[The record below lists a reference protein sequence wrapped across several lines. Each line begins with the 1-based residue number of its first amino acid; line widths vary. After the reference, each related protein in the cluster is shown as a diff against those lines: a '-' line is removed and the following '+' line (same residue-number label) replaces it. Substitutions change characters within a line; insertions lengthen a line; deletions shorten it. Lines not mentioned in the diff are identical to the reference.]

1 MDAMDKKIEKKGI
14 PRKTIWIGLAVLLL
28 LMLIAKI
35 VFGDKSSKL
44 NVDEEKFTIA
54 TVIHDK
60 YQDFISVNGTVEPIR
75 TIYLDAVEAGR
86 VENILIEEGNRVK
99 KGDVII
105 RLSNYNLLLDI
116 SGNEAD
122 VSRAINDLKTTRI
135 NLENQKISTKSL
147 ILDLQYSLKKFERQF
162 RNNEKLYAS
171 SLISKED
178 FEVSRELYEEAKQQL
193 DLQKQ
198 KYTRDSAYIITRIA
212 SDEESI
218 NRMQKNLKLTRKRM
232 ENLDIAAPVDGE
244 LATLN
249 AEVGEVIN
257 YGSRV
262 GTINILDSY
271 KMRAEI
277 DEHYIARINRGLS
290 GDFTFA
296 GGKHTLR
303 IMKVYPE
310 VKNGTFTVDMEFTS
324 AIPSQIRIGQTAR
337 IHLELG
343 ESEDALLIPR
353 GGFYQ
358 STGGQWIYVIDPSGE
373 LAVKR
378 NIRIGRQNPTYYEVM
393 EGLAEGEK
401 VIVSGYENFGDNDKL
416 IIRNRNK

>member
-1 MDAMDKKIEKKGI
+1 MDAMDRKIEKKGI
-14 PRKTIWIGLAVLLL
+14 PRKYIWIGVVGLFLL
-28 LMLIAKI
+28 LMIVKI
-35 VFGDKSSKL
+35 VFGDKSTKL

-75 TIYLDAVEAGR
+75 TVYLDAVEAGR
-86 VENILIEEGNRVK
+86 VEEILIEEGSKVK
-99 KGDVII
+99 KGDIII

-135 NLENQKISTKSL
+135 NLENQKIQTKSL
-147 ILDLQYSLKKFERQF
+147 ILDLQYGLRKLERQF
-162 RNNEKLYAS
+162 HNNEKLYAS
-171 SLISKED
+171 NHISKED
-178 FEVSRELYEEAKQQL
+178 FEVSRELFEEAKLQL

-198 KYTRDSAYIITRIA
+198 KYTRDSAYMITRIA
-212 SDEESI
+212 SDEKSI
-218 NRMQKNLKLTRKRM
+218 DRMQKNLSLTRRRL
-232 ENLDIAAPVDGE
+232 ENLEITAPVDGE

-249 AEVGEVIN
+249 PEVGEVIN

-277 DEHYIARINRGLS
+277 DEHYIARISRGLS

-303 IMKVYPE
+303 IVKVYPE
-310 VKNGTFTVDMEFTS
+310 VKNGTFAVDMEFTS
-324 AIPSQIRIGQTAR
+324 AIPAQIRIGQTAR

-343 ESEDALLIPR
+343 ETEEALLIPR

-358 STGGQWIYVIDPSGE
+358 STGGQWIYVIDKSGNV
-373 LAVKR
+373 AIKR
-378 NIRIGRQNPTYYEVM
+378 DIRIGRQNPSYYEVL
-393 EGLAEGEK
+393 EGLSEGEK
-401 VIVSGYENFGDNDKL
+401 VIVSGYESFGDNDKL
-416 IIRNRNK
+416 IIKNRKK

>member
-1 MDAMDKKIEKKGI
+1 MDAMDRKIEKKGI
-14 PRKTIWIGLAVLLL
+14 PAKFWWIGLSALLVLL
-28 LMLIAKI
+28 MIVKI
-35 VFGDKSSKL
+35 IFGDKSTKL
-44 NVDEEKFTIA
+44 NVDEEKFTVG

-75 TIYLDAVEAGR
+75 TVYLDAVEAGR
-86 VENILIEEGNRVK
+86 VEDILIEEGNMVK

-135 NLENQKISTKSL
+135 NLENQKISTRSL
-147 ILDLQYSLKKFERQF
+147 ILNLEYTHRKLERQYY
-162 RNNEKLYAS
+162 NNEKLVAS
-171 SLISKED
+171 NLISKED

-193 DLQKQ
+193 ELQKQ
-198 KYTRDSAYIITRIA
+198 KYVRDSSYMVTRIS

-218 NRMQKNLKLTRKRM
+218 ERMQKNLLLTRKRL
-232 ENLDIAAPVDGE
+232 ENLEIKAPVDGE

-249 AEVGEVIN
+249 PEVGEVIN
-257 YGSRV
+257 YGNRV

-277 DEHYIARINRGLS
+277 DEHYIARISRGLT

-296 GGKHTLR
+296 GGTYTLK
-303 IMKVYPE
+303 ITKVYPE
-310 VKNGTFTVDMEFTS
+310 VKNGTFTIDMEFTS

-358 STGGQWIYVIDPSGE
+358 STGGQWIYVINKEGN

-378 NIRIGRQNPTYYEVM
+378 NIRIGRQNPFYYEVM
-393 EGLAEGEK
+393 EGLSEGEK

-416 IIRNRNK
+416 IIRKKKK

>member
-1 MDAMDKKIEKKGI
+1 MDSMDRKIEKKGL
-14 PRKTIWIGLAVLLL
+14 PRKYIWIGLVSFI
-28 LMLIAKI
+28 LMALVAKI
-35 VFGDKSSKL
+35 LFGDNSSKL

-86 VENILIEEGNRVK
+86 VENILIEEGNQVK
-99 KGDVII
+99 KGDVIL

-116 SGNEAD
+116 SGNEAE

-147 ILDLQYSLKKFERQF
+147 ILDLQYSLKKLERQF
-162 RNNEKLYAS
+162 HNNEVLYAS
-171 SLISKED
+171 SLISKEE
-178 FEVSRELYEEAKQQL
+178 FEISRELCEEAKLQL
-193 DLQKQ
+193 NLQKQ
-198 KYTRDSAYIITRIA
+198 KYARDSAYMITRIA
-212 SDEESI
+212 LDEESI
-218 NRMQKNLKLTRKRM
+218 NRMQNNLVLTHKRL
-232 ENLDIAAPVDGE
+232 ENLEVTAPVNGE

-257 YGSRV
+257 YGDRV

-277 DEHYIARINRGLS
+277 DEHYIARINRGLN

-296 GGKHTLR
+296 GGKYTLS
-303 IMKVYPE
+303 ITKVYPE

-324 AIPSQIRIGQTAR
+324 TIPPQIRIGQTAR

-358 STGGQWIYVIDPSGE
+358 STGGQWIYVIDPSGD

-378 NIRIGRQNPTYYEVM
+378 EIHIGRQNPKYYEVT
-393 EGLAEGEK
+393 EGLVEGEK
-401 VIVSGYENFGDNDKL
+401 VIVSGYESFGDNDKL
-416 IIRNRNK
+416 LIRKRKK

>member
-1 MDAMDKKIEKKGI
+1 MDAMDRKIEKKGI
-14 PRKTIWIGLAVLLL
+14 PRKYIWIGLVAVLILL
-28 LMLIAKI
+28 LIVKI
-35 VFGDKSSKL
+35 VFGDKSTKL

-60 YQDFISVNGTVEPIR
+60 YQDFISVNGIVEPIK

-86 VENILIEEGNRVK
+86 VEDILIEEGNKVK

-105 RLSNYNLLLDI
+105 LLSNYNLLLDI

-135 NLENQKISTKSL
+135 NLENQKIQSKSL
-147 ILDLQYSLKKFERQF
+147 ILNIQYSLKKLERQF
-162 RNNEKLYAS
+162 LNNEKLYAS
-171 SLISKED
+171 NLISKED
-178 FEVSRELYEEAKQQL
+178 YEVSKELFEEAKLQF

-198 KYTRDSAYIITRIA
+198 KYTRDSAYMITRVA

-218 NRMQKNLKLTRKRM
+218 ERMQKNLILTRRRL
-232 ENLDIAAPVDGE
+232 ENLEIRAPMDGE

-249 AEVGEVIN
+249 PEVGEVIN
-257 YGSRV
+257 YGSHV
-262 GTINILDSY
+262 GTLNILDSY
-271 KMRAEI
+271 KMHAEI
-277 DEHYIARINRGLS
+277 DEHYIARINRDLR

-296 GGKHTLR
+296 GGKHTLK
-303 IMKVYPE
+303 IVKIYPE
-310 VKNGTFTVDMEFTS
+310 VKNGTFAVDMEFTS
-324 AIPSQIRIGQTAR
+324 AIPLQIRIGQTAR

-358 STGGQWIYVIDPSGE
+358 STGGQWIYVVDKSGNI
-373 LAVKR
+373 AVKR
-378 NIRIGRQNPTYYEVM
+378 NIRIGRQNPSYYEVID
-393 EGLAEGEK
+393 GLKEGEN
-401 VIVSGYENFGDNDKL
+401 VIVSGYESFGDNDKL
-416 IIRNRNK
+416 IIKNRKK